1 MDLPA
6 YDGPASDPQAG
17 DLGALIG
24 AAAPIPSWEEWWSF
38 NQDAYLDLKRAI
50 GAGSPATGAD
60 EIVAGRVRQKPPT
73 LEIVRSRVLPV
84 LRGIVETEKA
94 APLVG
99 GAMIAL
105 ARAGADDADDS
116 GPAAIA
122 ILQRRL
128 ADPNQELAETA
139 TLALGI
145 LASEDG
151 LPALEALLAG
161 GPRGRELVGG
171 HEVPD
176 RLRAFAAYGL
186 GLVAHRAEN
195 HRARQVVARALC
207 AALDVPRISRAST
220 PDVEIAA
227 AIGLSLGALEPESR
241 PSSSAPWISRQTE
254 IRFLQGV
261 FHDRT
266 RRSLVRAHAVT
277 ALARLAQGAPEE
289 LASEVVDDLL
299 AAVRTKSKIENEVLQ
314 SVAQA
319 LGYLGDADSDLR
331 DRRIRNALGQLLDDA
346 DVQTRNFALVA
357 LAEVGSRGSE
367 NAATGEDEGTVG
379 CRNLITGELVRGRG
393 LTRPWAAMAL
403 GVLERRLLDR
413 ADAKANRAPA
423 IAASGSR
430 AGSGSSKTSRELLR
444 R

>member
-1 MDLPA
+1 MRPFSRLRRASAHPACAIALGLLALPLPA
-6 YDGPASDPQAG
+6 NDGPASDPQAG

-128 ADPNQELAETA
+128 ADPNQELGETA

-161 GPRGRELVGG
+161 GPRGRDLVGG
-171 HEVPD
+171 PEVPD

-227 AIGLSLGALEPESR
+227 AIGLSL
-241 PSSSAPWISRQTE
+241 
-254 IRFLQGV
+254 
-261 FHDRT
+261 
-266 RRSLVRAHAVT
+266 
-277 ALARLAQGAPEE
+277 
-289 LASEVVDDLL
+289 
-299 AAVRTKSKIENEVLQ
+299 
-314 SVAQA
+314 
-319 LGYLGDADSDLR
+319 
-331 DRRIRNALGQLLDDA
+331 
-346 DVQTRNFALVA
+346 
-357 LAEVGSRGSE
+357 
-367 NAATGEDEGTVG
+367 
-379 CRNLITGELVRGRG
+379 
-393 LTRPWAAMAL
+393 
-403 GVLERRLLDR
+403 
-413 ADAKANRAPA
+413 PA
-423 IAASGSR
+423 IAWVKPGIIGPLCRVRSWSLKG
-430 AGSGSSKTSRELLR
+430 R
-444 R
+444 RRR